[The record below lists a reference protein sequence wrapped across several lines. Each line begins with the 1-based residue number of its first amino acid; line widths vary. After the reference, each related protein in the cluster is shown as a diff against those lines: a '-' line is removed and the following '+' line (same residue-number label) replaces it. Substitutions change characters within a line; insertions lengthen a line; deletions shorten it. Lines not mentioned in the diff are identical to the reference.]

1 MARRTGDAA
10 PTRRRTDHAALTRR
24 RTGIA
29 TPTRSDLVLRELRAD
44 ILNGRRVPG
53 SRLGFADLGQRY
65 GVSTG
70 VLREVL
76 TRLVEQGLASTEAQ
90 LGFRVI
96 EVSAAELTQLTT
108 ARVAI
113 ETMVLRDAVEHG
125 DLAWETDVVAKHHAL
140 ARCGERAG
148 ADPTSD
154 DIPEEWLAAHEAFH
168 VALLAGCPN
177 HYLVGYAT
185 RLRAIAEVYRCWS
198 RPEQLR
204 THRDIP
210 AEHQAIMAAAIGR
223 DADLAAALIEK
234 HIRRTTELLIAGQPV
249 KRM

>member
-1 MARRTGDAA
+1 MARRSGNA
-10 PTRRRTDHAALTRR
+10 PT
-24 RTGIA
+24 
-29 TPTRSDLVLRELRAD
+29 TRSDLALRELRAD
-44 ILNGRRVPG
+44 ILNGRLAPG
-53 SRLGFADLGQRY
+53 SRLGFADLGERY
-65 GVSTG
+65 GVSAG

-96 EVSAAELTQLTT
+96 EVSVAELRQLTA
-108 ARVAI
+108 ARVWL
-113 ETMVLRDAVEHG
+113 ETVVLREAVEHG
-125 DLAWETDVVAKHHAL
+125 DIAWETNVVAKHHAL
-140 ARCGERAG
+140 ARAG
-148 ADPTSD
+148 AGQGDADRGGADRGGADRGGADRASD

-177 HYLVGYAT
+177 HYLVDHAT

-210 AEHQAIMAAAIGR
+210 AEHRAILEAAIAR
-223 DADLAAALIEK
+223 DADLAVSLIEE
-234 HIRRTTELLIAGQPV
+234 HIRRTTELLLASSPAGAP
-249 KRM
+249 R

>member
-1 MARRTGDAA
+1 MARRTGNA
-10 PTRRRTDHAALTRR
+10 PT
-24 RTGIA
+24 
-29 TPTRSDLVLRELRAD
+29 TRSDLALRELRAD
-44 ILNGRRVPG
+44 ILNGRLPPG
-53 SRLGFADLGQRY
+53 SRLGFAGLGERY

-96 EVSAAELTQLTT
+96 EVSVPELTQLTA

-113 ETMVLRDAVEHG
+113 ETMVLRDAAEHG
-125 DLAWETDVVAKHHAL
+125 DMDWETDVVAKHHAL
-140 ARCGERAG
+140 ARAGAMAG
-148 ADPTSD
+148 ADRASD

-177 HYLVGYAT
+177 HYLVDYAT

-198 RPEQLR
+198 RPAQLR
-204 THRDIP
+204 AHRDIP
-210 AEHQAIMAAAIGR
+210 AEHRAIMAAAIAR
-223 DADLAAALIEK
+223 DADLAVSLIEE
-234 HIRRTTELLIAGQPV
+234 HIRRTTELLIASSPAGAQ
-249 KRM
+249 R